1 MPSQKFPILV
11 QETWDCK
18 GIMFQIQQRIQ
29 VTQQAKSSS
38 LNFNLLGAATAH
50 LEGIDIPWAGT
61 AYSQPKPHD
70 AQARRAEDER
80 KRGYKILERRR
91 AEYIT
96 KMHVSIEMYLI
107 LDPLVSLALKG
118 MESLKNT
125 NIKQRLVS
133 PDSRRCTEST
143 ARGGPASQISC
154 RIASTRVVGRNAPSD
169 NELVGAA
176 NSSANQSE
184 TNSPPSDLWLASRQV
199 KTRPPH

>member
-1 MPSQKFPILV
+1 MAKKAGAATHGKRSLIPSQNFPILV

-80 KRGYKILERRR
+80 KRGYKTLERRR
-91 AEYIT
+91 G
-96 KMHVSIEMYLI
+96 
-107 LDPLVSLALKG
+107 KG
-118 MESLKNT
+118 
-125 NIKQRLVS
+125 
-133 PDSRRCTEST
+133 
-143 ARGGPASQISC
+143 
-154 RIASTRVVGRNAPSD
+154 VVMLGM
-169 NELVGAA
+169 
-176 NSSANQSE
+176 
-184 TNSPPSDLWLASRQV
+184 
-199 KTRPPH
+199 